1 MTALLAAPAR
11 RYTPPE
17 ADPRRRR
24 PLLLVAILGG
34 SLAAGGL
41 LVVCLGLAVTGWF
54 LTDAASHGA
63 PRDALR
69 VGALGW
75 LTGHGSGVRVEGV
88 AVTAVPLLITLVA
101 AWSCW
106 RVGQRVGHSVSGH
119 GPDADQISD
128 GERDWTVPLA
138 VTCFAIG
145 YVAVTLLT
153 LRLAATSATAPATA
167 SAVGWSLLLAGGVG
181 GVAIAVGSGRAA
193 IWTALLPGNLRATA
207 ASCRAVLRA
216 VLLVSFVTLL
226 VAFLLDAAT
235 AVNVLSELQLSGGEM
250 TLFALLTLLVLPNAT
265 VFAAAYLLGPGFM
278 VGAQTL
284 VSPTVVV
291 TGALPAFPLLAALP
305 DSGTVPG
312 WTVGLVAV
320 PPLAAAVGTALAQRR
335 RPTVRWEEGALRGC
349 AGGVLA
355 GVVLGVFASVAG
367 GAVGPGRMRVV
378 EPLVFDVLVHA
389 ITALGIGGLLGGLV
403 MTWWQ
408 RRTFE
413 RADPRTD

>member
-1 MTALLAAPAR
+1 M
-11 RYTPPE
+11 
-17 ADPRRRR
+17 
-24 PLLLVAILGG
+24 
-34 SLAAGGL
+34 
-41 LVVCLGLAVTGWF
+41 
-54 LTDAASHGA
+54 
-63 PRDALR
+63 
-69 VGALGW
+69 
-75 LTGHGSGVRVEGV
+75 
-88 AVTAVPLLITLVA
+88 
-101 AWSCW
+101 
-106 RVGQRVGHSVSGH
+106 GHSVSGH

-193 IWTALLPGNLRATA
+193 IWAALLPGNLRATA

-265 VFAAAYLLGPGFM
+265 CSRPPTCSARASWSAPRHWCRPRWSSPGRCPRSRCWPRCPTAVRCPAGPW
-278 VGAQTL
+278 AW
-284 VSPTVVV
+284 SRSRP
-291 TGALPAFPLLAALP
+291 
-305 DSGTVPG
+305 S
-312 WTVGLVAV
+312 
-320 PPLAAAVGTALAQRR
+320 RR
-335 RPTVRWEEGALRGC
+335 RSAPRSPSGAVPTVRWEEGALRGC

>member
-1 MTALLAAPAR
+1 MTALLSAPAR
-11 RYTPPE
+11 RSTPPE

-24 PLLLVAILGG
+24 PLLLVGVLGG
-34 SLAAGGL
+34 GLAAGGL
-41 LVVCLGLAVTGWF
+41 LVVCLGVAVTGWF

-75 LTGHGSGVRVEGV
+75 LTGHGSGVLVEGV
-88 AVTAVPLLITLVA
+88 AVTAVPLLITLLA

-106 RVGQRVGHSVSGH
+106 RVGQHVGHSVSGH
-119 GPDADQISD
+119 GPDADRISD
-128 GERDWTVPLA
+128 GERDWTVPVA
-138 VTCFAIG
+138 VTCFAVG
-145 YVAVTLLT
+145 YVAVTFLT
-153 LRLAATSATAPATA
+153 LRLAATVDTSPSAP
-167 SAVGWSLLLAGGVG
+167 SAVGWSLLLAVGVG
-181 GVAIAVGSGRAA
+181 GTAIAVGSGRAA
-193 IWTALLPGNLRATA
+193 IWAAMLPGNLRATA
-207 ASCRAVLRA
+207 ASCRAILRA
-216 VLLVSFVTLL
+216 VLLVSFATLL

-235 AVNVLSELQLSGGEM
+235 ALNVLSELQLSAGEM

-265 VFAAAYLLGPGFM
+265 LFAAAYLLGPGFM

-305 DSGTVPG
+305 DSGTVRG

-355 GVVLGVFASVAG
+355 GVVLGGFASVAG

-378 EPLVFDVLVHA
+378 DPLVFDVLVHA

-413 RADPRTD
+413 RAG